1 MFSITVQSIFLNKV
15 SPAGA
20 SVAKAEHPPVIRAKG
35 SSTDH
40 FISQSSG
47 SSKLLQSLP
56 STWYLLQ
63 VLVQS
68 KADNKWFLLL
78 SILQSLCDVT
88 SVRNL

>member
-35 SSTDH
+35 LSTDH